1 MLFNI
6 NDIHGGNEPGEPVEA
21 SSAGEAA
28 LMALDRLG
36 YVLEVLDSPPGGRPH
51 QPRRFLS
58 WESGGTEF
66 RVNLDTKIVEFRDA
80 DIYGEWQ
87 EVDGVEES

>member
-6 NDIHGGNEPGEPVEA
+6 TDIHGGNEPGEPVEA
-21 SSAGEAA
+21 PSKGEAA

-36 YVLEVLDSPPGGRPH
+36 YGLEVIDPPC
-51 QPRRFLS
+51 RFLS
-58 WESGGTEF
+58 WQAGGTEF